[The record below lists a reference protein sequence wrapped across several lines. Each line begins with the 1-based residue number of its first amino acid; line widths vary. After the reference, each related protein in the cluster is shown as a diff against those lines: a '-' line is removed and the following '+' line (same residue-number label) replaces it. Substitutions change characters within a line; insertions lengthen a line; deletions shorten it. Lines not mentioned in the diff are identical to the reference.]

1 MQIKLKDGTILSP
14 ILVTGR
20 EMNVQGALRDTLSF
34 IFDASSSMEELDSN
48 FSQENCETITIVEDS
63 GTENIYKGYTIRA
76 EMSKASVEVS
86 IETSE
91 SSAVYEE
98 RITVSMSQRT
108 YAETQMAQLAS
119 QLAMQEECIVEMAG
133 IVYA

>member
-48 FSQENCETITIVEDS
+48 FSQENCETIIIIDDS
-63 GTENIYKGYTIRA
+63 GTENIYKSYTIRA
-76 EMSKASVEVS
+76 ELTKSNVEVS

-108 YAETQMAQLAS
+108 YAESQLAS
-119 QLAMQEECIVEMAG
+119 LTDTVDTLVMESLLS
-133 IVYA
+133 